1 MENELVIAQLMR
13 GERPDGMSYQDFK
26 IKRKAVQ
33 VYIKRKLKGSLINKP
48 QEEIVTKLG
57 KDDEVLETK
66 IVNKPYKKKE
76 S

>member
-1 MENELVIAQLMR
+1 MYAIR
-13 GERPDGMSYQDFK
+13 SY
-26 IKRKAVQ
+26 
-33 VYIKRKLKGSLINKP
+33 YEGSLINKP